1 MPAIICIL
9 FPPLLLVTV
18 RHKLQKQSLE
28 WNIELLVEYLISTL
42 ILNLVVMTI
51 TYLVGGNSQSFADS
65 LNNSIGFTVRYMVLA
80 SGLALLEPGIIGMV
94 NFKFEYKSFS
104 LNMHSIAIILF
115 YFSTLAFGLIGF
127 MRCFDNAFWGDEGY
141 TIQLAKM
148 SLKDMINATA
158 GDVHPPLYYFLVKG
172 LYCLFG
178 NSGFTYHLSAWIPY
192 CAILL
197 LACSVIRKEFGV
209 ITAGIVVVFDSLIS
223 EAITHNA
230 EARMY
235 ALAAFFVLAAYVE
248 LYYIL
253 KSGKIIH
260 WVLFAV
266 CSLGAAY
273 THYYALVTVAF
284 FYLTLVIMMLFQHKL
299 IKPTVITSIIT
310 IVGYLPWLAILI
322 STFKRTAEGWWSTDI
337 PEFKN
342 TLQSAFDSSWLL
354 YTFFVIVLIYT
365 LYQLK
370 VLSFKY
376 DKQKWKDK
384 KDVFQIRVSLGK
396 RLSVSRELSWIL
408 SGVMAFVGTAIVG
421 IGISRIVRPLFL
433 IRYIYPASLI
443 AYMVMG
449 YCLSRLNFRRLYAV
463 LLCVAI
469 LWMNVPALLSTCRS
483 ERELNRE
490 TTKFMQSVR
499 PEEDARICTNVLDI
513 NWTLADYYYPGIAHS
528 YYDTLAAIEA
538 DDREIWLIWRDKLS
552 EDSLMEL
559 SQKGLNAE
567 EVYEGRFPN
576 TIYCYVYRVVR

>member
-9 FPPLLLVTV
+9 LPPLLLVAV
-18 RHKLQKQSLE
+18 RHKLRKQSLE
-28 WNIELLVEYLISTL
+28 WNIGLLVEYLISTL
-42 ILNLVVMTI
+42 ILNLIVMMI
-51 TYLVGGNSQSFADS
+51 TYFVGGNSQNFSES
-65 LNNSIGFTVRYMVLA
+65 LNNSVGFTVQYMALA
-80 SGLALLEPGIIGMV
+80 SVLALLEPIIFSMV
-94 NFKFEYKSFS
+94 NLGFKYKPFSF
-104 LNMHSIAIILF
+104 NMHSIAIILF
-115 YFSTLAFGLIGF
+115 YFTTLTFGLIGF

-141 TIQLAKM
+141 TIRLAKM
-148 SLKDMINATA
+148 SLKDMIYATA

-178 NSGFTYHLSAWIPY
+178 NNGFTYQLSAWLPY

-209 ITAGIVVVFDSLIS
+209 ITACIVVVFDSVIS

-235 ALAAFFVLAAYVE
+235 TLAAFFVLAAYVE

-260 WVLFAV
+260 WVLFAI

-273 THYYALVTVAF
+273 THYYALITVAF
-284 FYLTLVIMMLFQHKL
+284 FYLTLLIMMFFQHKL
-299 IKPTVITSIIT
+299 IKPTVITSVMT
-310 IVGYLPWLAILI
+310 IVGYLPWLTILI
-322 STFKRTAEGWWSTDI
+322 STFKRTAAGWWSTDI

-342 TLQSAFDSSWLL
+342 TLQSAFDRSWLL

-370 VLSFKY
+370 VLNFKY

-384 KDVFQIRVSLGK
+384 KDVFQIRVSLGE

-421 IGISRIVRPLFL
+421 MGVSRVVRPLFL

-449 YCLSRLNFRRLYAV
+449 HCLSKLNFRRLYAV

-469 LWMNVPALLSTCRS
+469 LWMNVPVLLGTCRS

-490 TTKFMQSVR
+490 TTKFMQMVS
-499 PEEDARICTNVLDI
+499 PEKDARICTNVLDI

-528 YYDTLAAIEA
+528 YYDTPTAIEA
-538 DDREIWLIWRDKLS
+538 DEKTFWLIWRDKLS
-552 EDSLMEL
+552 DDSLLEL
-559 SQKGLNAE
+559 SQRGLNAE

>member
-9 FPPLLLVTV
+9 FPPLLLVVV

-28 WNIELLVEYLISTL
+28 WNIGLLVEYLLSTL
-42 ILNLVVMTI
+42 ILNLVVMMI

-80 SGLALLEPGIIGMV
+80 SGLALLGPGIIGMV
-94 NFKFEYKSFS
+94 NFEFEYKSFS

-115 YFSTLAFGLIGF
+115 YFSTLTFGLIGF

-148 SLKDMINATA
+148 SLKDMIHATA

-209 ITAGIVVVFDSLIS
+209 ITAGIVVVFDSVIS

-235 ALAAFFVLAAYVE
+235 TLAAFFVLAAYVE

-253 KSGKIIH
+253 KFGKIIH
-260 WVLFAV
+260 WVLFAI

-273 THYYALVTVAF
+273 THYYALITVAF
-284 FYLTLVIMMLFQHKL
+284 FYLTLLIMMFFQHKL
-299 IKPTVITSIIT
+299 IKPTVITSVMT
-310 IVGYLPWLAILI
+310 IVGYFPWLTILI
-322 STFKRTAEGWWSTDI
+322 STLKRTAEGWWSTDI

-342 TLQSAFDSSWLL
+342 TLQSAFDRSWLL

-370 VLSFKY
+370 VLNFKY

-384 KDVFQIRVSLGK
+384 KDVFQIRVSLGE

-421 IGISRIVRPLFL
+421 IGVSRVVRPLFL

-469 LWMNVPALLSTCRS
+469 LWMNMPVLMGTCRS

-490 TTKFMQSVR
+490 TTKFMQVVS
-499 PEEDARICTNVLDI
+499 PEKDARICTNVLDI

-528 YYDTLAAIEA
+528 YYDTPTAIEA
-538 DDREIWLIWRDKLS
+538 DEKTFWLIWRDKLS
-552 EDSLMEL
+552 DDSLLEL

>member
-141 TIQLAKM
+141 TIQLAKI

-192 CAILL
+192 CAILM

>member
-51 TYLVGGNSQSFADS
+51 TYLVGGNSQSFADT

>member
-9 FPPLLLVTV
+9 LPPLLLVTV

-28 WNIELLVEYLISTL
+28 WNIRLLVEYLISTL

-94 NFKFEYKSFS
+94 NFEFEYKSFS
-104 LNMHSIAIILF
+104 LNMRSIAIILF
-115 YFSTLAFGLIGF
+115 YFSTLAFGIIGF

-148 SLKDMINATA
+148 SLKDMIHATA

>member
-337 PEFKN
+337 PKFKN
-342 TLQSAFDSSWLL
+342 TLQSAFDRSWLL

-433 IRYIYPASLI
+433 IRYIYPVSLI

>member
-9 FPPLLLVTV
+9 LPPLLLVTV

-28 WNIELLVEYLISTL
+28 WNIRLLVEYLISTL

-94 NFKFEYKSFS
+94 NFEFEYKSFS
-104 LNMHSIAIILF
+104 LNMRSIAIILF
-115 YFSTLAFGLIGF
+115 YFSTLAFGIIGF

-148 SLKDMINATA
+148 SLKDMIHATA

-209 ITAGIVVVFDSLIS
+209 ITVGIVVVFDSLIS

>member
-1 MPAIICIL
+1 M
-9 FPPLLLVTV
+9 
-18 RHKLQKQSLE
+18 
-28 WNIELLVEYLISTL
+28 
-42 ILNLVVMTI
+42 
-51 TYLVGGNSQSFADS
+51 
-65 LNNSIGFTVRYMVLA
+65 
-80 SGLALLEPGIIGMV
+80 
-94 NFKFEYKSFS
+94 
-104 LNMHSIAIILF
+104 
-115 YFSTLAFGLIGF
+115 
-127 MRCFDNAFWGDEGY
+127 
-141 TIQLAKM
+141 
-148 SLKDMINATA
+148 
-158 GDVHPPLYYFLVKG
+158 
-172 LYCLFG
+172 
-178 NSGFTYHLSAWIPY
+178 
-192 CAILL
+192 
-197 LACSVIRKEFGV
+197 
-209 ITAGIVVVFDSLIS
+209 VVFDSVIS

-235 ALAAFFVLAAYVE
+235 TLAAFFVSAAYVE

-260 WVLFAV
+260 WVLFAI

-273 THYYALVTVAF
+273 THYYALITVAF
-284 FYLTLVIMMLFQHKL
+284 FYLTLLIMMFFQHKL
-299 IKPTVITSIIT
+299 IKPTVITSVMT
-310 IVGYLPWLAILI
+310 IVGYLPWLTILI
-322 STFKRTAEGWWSTDI
+322 STFKRTAAGWWSTDI

-342 TLQSAFDSSWLL
+342 TLQSAFDRSWLL

-370 VLSFKY
+370 VLNFKY

-384 KDVFQIRVSLGK
+384 KDVFQIRVSLGE

-421 IGISRIVRPLFL
+421 MGVSRVVRPLFL

-449 YCLSRLNFRRLYAV
+449 HCLSKLNFRRLYAV

-469 LWMNVPALLSTCRS
+469 LWMNVPVLLGTCRS

-490 TTKFMQSVR
+490 TTKFMQMVS
-499 PEEDARICTNVLDI
+499 PEKDARICTNVLDI

-528 YYDTLAAIEA
+528 YYDTPTAIEA
-538 DDREIWLIWRDKLS
+538 DEKTFWLIWRDKLS
-552 EDSLMEL
+552 DDSLLEL
-559 SQKGLNAE
+559 SQRGLNAE